1 MYVYIYIYMF
11 YIYDGVYFG
20 YLFQTQSVRHHG
32 KVSENWWK
40 PAPPLR
46 IEATWYV
53 VVAQCGAPRNEA
65 PPKIFHVLKKLTPR
79 NERKVRQNHRFW
91 RVLGWV
97 AKSGLRKNG
106 GWEMGGWEC
115 GKWKC
120 FRGDAPTVFCWE
132 GYKID
137 AAIWSSWLN
146 VSVVPPPWYFVE
158 KGKK

>member
-1 MYVYIYIYMF
+1 MMVSILATCF
-11 YIYDGVYFG
+11 KPSLCGTTER
-20 YLFQTQSVRHHG
+20 FQKNGGSPPPHSGLKQHDM
-32 KVSENWWK
+32 WWWRK
-40 PAPPLR
+40 AGR
-46 IEATWYV
+46 R
-53 VVAQCGAPRNEA
+53 QA

-137 AAIWSSWLN
+137 AAI
-146 VSVVPPPWYFVE
+146 
-158 KGKK
+158 